1 MITQTRP
8 EAVLCS
14 KDPILGKIIASQND
28 RWCNSPHADP
38 IWGLM
43 SVVMAQQISTKA
55 ALTIRAKVAA
65 YYPELFK
72 SSLSLQATVQRLR
85 TCGLSA
91 RKAECCANIARNDET
106 ICQQLGS
113 DGDWEGTLLKI
124 SGIGPWTV
132 AIFRIFVLRE
142 PDVLPVGDL
151 GLERAVAMHY
161 PGARELRLLSEA
173 WKPYRSVACWYLWRS
188 LGNAPLG

>member
-1 MITQTRP
+1 MTTEMRP
-8 EAVLCS
+8 EMVLSS
-14 KDPILGKIIASQND
+14 KDPILGRIIASQKD
-28 RWCNSPHADP
+28 RWCNSADADP

-72 SSLSLQATVQRLR
+72 SSPSLVAIVERLE
-85 TCGLSA
+85 TCGLSP
-91 RKAECCANIARNDET
+91 RKAECCATIAGSEEIIR
-106 ICQQLGS
+106 QQIRS
-113 DGDWEGTLLKI
+113 DGDWEGILLRI
-124 SGIGPWTV
+124 RGIGPWTV
-132 AIFRIFVLRE
+132 AVFRIFVLRE

-151 GLERAVAMHY
+151 GLERAVSMHY
-161 PGARELRLLSEA
+161 PGGKELRFLSEA